1 MGGRPLNAR
10 LAYQPNCWGPHEVGV
25 TSIGQLTYVTF
36 GDMSEAIADI
46 GAAPIA
52 GVADAA
58 AALSAGHLVVG
69 GGGPEKSHAIL
80 GSGKT
85 ERWVRVGI

>member
-69 GGGPEKSHAIL
+69 GGAKSL
-80 GSGKT
+80 TPFSGQG
-85 ERWVRVGI
+85 RPSAGFA